1 MNDYNT
7 VRPRLILKEYG
18 RNMQKLVEHIKTIE
32 DKEKRSESAKV
43 LVELMKLINPSVKDT
58 QETAQ
63 KLWDDLVIMSDFDI
77 DIDAPYPQP
86 EPEILTKKPQ
96 RLGYKSSEI
105 RFKHYGRNIELLIKK
120 AIEIEDPEEKEAAI
134 IHIGRLMKSFQNA
147 WNRENVDDFT
157 VIKDMQ
163 ILSKNQLTIDID
175 KVKENNLFESLVKE
189 RRNKPNRN
197 RRNNGGRRRRN

>member
-77 DIDAPYPQP
+77 DIDAPYHNRNQKYSLKNPKDLVINLQKSGLSTMA
-86 EPEILTKKPQ
+86 EIL
-96 RLGYKSSEI
+96 SC
-105 RFKHYGRNIELLIKK
+105 
-120 AIEIEDPEEKEAAI
+120 
-134 IHIGRLMKSFQNA
+134 
-147 WNRENVDDFT
+147 
-157 VIKDMQ
+157 
-163 ILSKNQLTIDID
+163 
-175 KVKENNLFESLVKE
+175 
-189 RRNKPNRN
+189 
-197 RRNNGGRRRRN
+197 